1 MPRGKEPHRGGEDSL
16 GDTRGGLERMNRRGL
31 WVAGVVLILLFVG
44 AGVLTVGTGYAQNE
58 KADGAKCS
66 KATLKG
72 TYLFAQNGV
81 EIKGNEQRP
90 FAIAGYDVFDGNGEV
105 KGVSSGNFNGEVF
118 RNDRFTGTYTVKANC
133 TGTVTFRGG
142 GGATQGDIFIAPDGS
157 KFAFVRTDP
166 EDVSAGIDEQVT
178 ARRVGK

>member
-1 MPRGKEPHRGGEDSL
+1 MNRKGL
-16 GDTRGGLERMNRRGL
+16 WAGGL
-31 WVAGVVLILLFVG
+31 ALILLVVGAAALTTVG
-44 AGVLTVGTGYAQNE
+44 AGYAKDEN
-58 KADGAKCS
+58 ASSRAKCS

-81 EIKGNEQRP
+81 EIKGDEQRP

-105 KGVSSGNFNGEVF
+105 KGVDSGNFNGEVF

-142 GGATQGDIFIAPDGS
+142 AATQGDIFIAPDGS
-157 KFAFVRTDP
+157 KFAFVRTDR
-166 EDVSAGIDEQVT
+166 EFVGASIDEQVT
-178 ARRVGK
+178 AKRVGE